1 MHKTSNTSR
10 KSQWNE
16 SGSGRKKIKLHRGI
30 SLSLNTVLIFLIFCN
45 FSVIHNGRFNFK
57 HLLYNVE
64 HLLWLHLSDPVLR
77 LKITISCTYYCSAE
91 WKISLH
97 FSRMHKQE
105 NLKKKSVRALQQC
118 DTRTYVSLTCEPAS
132 AAPSSSLS
140 SSSLLSSSSADVDAF
155 QSCFWCWSSL
165 QIPNN
170 AMHQSVKKATAPFT
184 ISTRVAFNNL
194 NQLWTVASLWT

>member
-105 NLKKKSVRALQQC
+105 NLKKSQSVHCNSVTQELTFHWHVNQPPQRRHLHYHHHHYCHHHQRTS
-118 DTRTYVSLTCEPAS
+118 TRSSPAS
-132 AAPSSSLS
+132 DVGHPCKFQTMQCISLS
-140 SSSLLSSSSADVDAF
+140 RK
-155 QSCFWCWSSL
+155 QRHHL
-165 QIPNN
+165 QFP
-170 AMHQSVKKATAPFT
+170 PELPLT
-184 ISTRVAFNNL
+184 I
-194 NQLWTVASLWT
+194 